1 MLSRENLEKMGE
13 IAEQCKTC
21 KLGQKPIGPR
31 SGCDIHKKLITD
43 RSEVAWKHIHLF
55 LGSNGGCKS
64 WLPIEANTM
73 KVEHDTNR
81 RLWREDGEISKG
93 ERQAW

>member
-1 MLSRENLEKMGE
+1 M
-13 IAEQCKTC
+13 C

-55 LGSNGGCKS
+55 LDNGGKCKS
-64 WLPIEANTM
+64 WLPIDSFKIEM
-73 KVEHDTNR
+73 KHDDN
-81 RLWREDGEISKG
+81 LSWDLED
-93 ERQAW
+93 